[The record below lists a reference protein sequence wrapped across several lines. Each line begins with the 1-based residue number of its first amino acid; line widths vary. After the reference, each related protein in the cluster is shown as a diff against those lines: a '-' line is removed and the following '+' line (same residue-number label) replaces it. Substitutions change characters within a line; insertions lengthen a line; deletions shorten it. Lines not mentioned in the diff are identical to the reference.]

1 MKILIDWIPDKL
13 LQAIGWTLI
22 HSLWQLVLIAGLLWL
37 MLNVLHRSAPATKY
51 AIAVG
56 ALILS
61 VLATV
66 GTFLYEFDFS
76 APSAG
81 EFNERYFSEISIE
94 SSSIQQA
101 DAGISAGIRALS
113 VWIEGSLPLLVNI
126 WILGALLFMFRLLNS
141 LSELRGL
148 RNSSSEVED
157 FQMQKMLYRLA
168 GKMGI
173 KGKVNLRVS
182 SFGASPLTFGA
193 IKPIIL
199 FPAGLLL
206 QLSPAHLEAI
216 LAHELAHVRRNDYLA
231 NLLLS
236 SLDVIFFFHPC
247 YWWMNTTVKE
257 LRENA
262 ADDLVVK
269 AGIEPKT
276 LATSLAEVLN
286 FAKQNPPELALAAG
300 KHRNPTLQRIKRIL
314 GYPAQNY
321 PQTPIISIPMLLTLF
336 LSVGL
341 MASAQQDA
349 PKSTVPVA
357 PKAPIAGIEPTFAA
371 PTLPDTIVKPA
382 QQKVKAPEV
391 ASGNHFI
398 ISKDGVKY
406 RIQGNLMISGSD
418 TVVMSAQTLAALDE
432 LRDFDEANMP
442 QLDIPV
448 APAFPEG
455 FAPVPDFDFSV
466 DIPVMPA
473 MPPTPTMDIP
483 EFTFDVPTPMDLGID
498 INVPPFNFF
507 GDTTEMT
514 KEEKEKWALNL
525 EIKAKEW
532 EEKFQRD
539 FAPKIKEFELKMEE
553 WQAANAPKMKE
564 FEERMKAWQEQTGPA
579 MEAYQLKISEW
590 EAANAPKMKEFEE
603 KMKLWQEAQGPK
615 MKEFEAKMEEWELAQ
630 KPKMDEFH
638 RKMEVWKQGHEAKM
652 EQVQKLLQNELKKK
666 EN

>member
-22 HSLWQLVLIAGLLWL
+22 HSLWQLVLIAGLLWV
-37 MLNVLHRSAPATKY
+37 MLKVLHRSVPATKY

-76 APSAG
+76 APSVG
-81 EFNERYFSEISIE
+81 VFNERYISETSIE
-94 SSSIQQA
+94 ASSIQQA
-101 DAGISAGIRALS
+101 DAGISAGIQAVS
-113 VWIEGSLPLLVNI
+113 VWIEDSLPLLVNV

-173 KGKVNLRVS
+173 KGKVNLRAS

-193 IKPIIL
+193 IKPVIL

-349 PKSTVPVA
+349 PKYTVPVA
-357 PKAPIAGIEPTFAA
+357 PRAPIAGIEPTFTA
-371 PTLPDTIVKPA
+371 PTLPDAIVKPA
-382 QQKVKAPEV
+382 QQKAKAPHV
-391 ASGNHFI
+391 ASGNHI
-398 ISKDGVKY
+398 VISKDGVKY
-406 RIQGNLMISGSD
+406 RIQGNLLIAGSD
-418 TVVMSAQTLAALDE
+418 TVVMSAQALAALDA
-432 LRDFDEANMP
+432 LRDFDEDNMP
-442 QLDIPV
+442 RLDIPV
-448 APAFPEG
+448 APVFSEG
-455 FAPVPDFDFSV
+455 FAPVPDLDFSV
-466 DIPVMPA
+466 DIPAMPA
-473 MPPTPTMDIP
+473 MPPTPIMDIP
-483 EFTFDVPTPMDLGID
+483 EFALDVPTPMDFGMDLD
-498 INVPPFNFF
+498 VLPFHFF
-507 GDTTEMT
+507 GDTTKMT
-514 KEEKEKWALNL
+514 KEEKEKWAQDI
-525 EIKAKEW
+525 EVKAKEW
-532 EEKFQRD
+532 EEKFRRD

-564 FEERMKAWQEQTGPA
+564 FEERMKAWQEQAGPA

-603 KMKLWQEAQGPK
+603 KMKLWQEAQEPK
-615 MKEFEAKMEEWELAQ
+615 MKEFEAKMKEWELAQ

-652 EQVQKLLQNELKKK
+652 EEVQKLLQNELKKK